1 MRAIASGLTD
11 VGLQRDHNED
21 SYAVLAEYD
30 LFIVADGMGGHR
42 AGDVASRLATDAIA
56 EFFRSTAQEDATWPF
71 HFDTS
76 LSEDENRLVTGIRV
90 ANRRIYD
97 RSIRSRDCAGMGT
110 TVVGA
115 LYSRKKNRLFVGHV
129 GDSRAY
135 RVRGRAIQQLTR
147 DHSLINDYLLAMPEL
162 TEEQRAELPK
172 NVITRALGMQ
182 DSVAVDLVSDD
193 PQLGDVYLLCSDGLS
208 GMLSDDQILGV
219 VSSSADTN
227 EMCRRLIQTANDHGG
242 EDNITALVIRF
253 DDVPSDEAGQRPT
266 QAPPEPAPES
276 KAAANAE
283 FLARAVVAC
292 CMSLSRLVPCSRCR
306 RHVVEG
312 ASCPFCAR
320 RLASAGALVA
330 VSIAAASCGR
340 GEPAQGRRRPRPR
353 RDTPASAAP
362 SSTATAAPSKAC
374 NAPAPRR
381 IRRALAPV
389 HRVPASTPP
398 PSATP
403 AAKAPAPPPSPGR
416 SPCPST
422 GWCGRPGPR
431 ADYGMPDL

>member
-56 EFFRSTAQEDATWPF
+56 DFFRSTAQEDATWPF

-90 ANRRIYD
+90 ANRRIFE

-135 RVRGRAIQQLTR
+135 RVRGGVIQQLTR
-147 DHSLINDYLLAMPEL
+147 DHSLINDYLMAMPEL

-182 DSVAVDLVSDD
+182 DSVSVDLVSDE

-208 GMLSDDQILGV
+208 GMITDEQIMKTV
-219 VSSSADTN
+219 ASTTDTN
-227 EMCRRLIQTANDHGG
+227 EICRRLIAKANENGG

-253 DDVPSDEAGQRPT
+253 DETSIIDSPGPT
-266 QAPPEPAPES
+266 MTPPAPDS
-276 KAAANAE
+276 K
-283 FLARAVVAC
+283 
-292 CMSLSRLVPCSRCR
+292 
-306 RHVVEG
+306 
-312 ASCPFCAR
+312 
-320 RLASAGALVA
+320 
-330 VSIAAASCGR
+330 
-340 GEPAQGRRRPRPR
+340 
-353 RDTPASAAP
+353 
-362 SSTATAAPSKAC
+362 
-374 NAPAPRR
+374 
-381 IRRALAPV
+381 
-389 HRVPASTPP
+389 
-398 PSATP
+398 ATP
-403 AAKAPAPPPSPGR
+403 AVAKG
-416 SPCPST
+416 
-422 GWCGRPGPR
+422 
-431 ADYGMPDL
+431 